1 MKVRK
6 YLLCLI
12 DIVRQIIQLILLWWY
27 LPLHSCLI
35 HVHMMRL
42 FSMLSAIMP
51 KLITTITLNIPLVM
65 VIIITSFSSRS
76 KCLLSSSFS
85 SVVSNTSTF
94 EYYIPRSSSLRSL
107 KSSSSLLT
115 FFLSGI
121 STYWSPFLF
130 ISIFVER

>member
-1 MKVRK
+1 
-6 YLLCLI
+6 
-12 DIVRQIIQLILLWWY
+12 
-27 LPLHSCLI
+27 
-35 HVHMMRL
+35 
-42 FSMLSAIMP
+42 
-51 KLITTITLNIPLVM
+51 M
-65 VIIITSFSSRS
+65 VIIITSSSSRS

-85 SVVSNTSTF
+85 SVVSNTFTF